1 MRKNPYLQLKPFHSP
16 DPRPQTPDP
25 SLHSPVPGPR
35 SLIPFFLLLA
45 LCSLFSVNA
54 QTADAKNYTLDE
66 TLSIIYSL
74 SSKGREE
81 FRWDPFFQEGSFA
94 IGGHYGV
101 FSTSFQPGNN
111 GYLMLDNRDIYSV
124 SLPYLDKGTL
134 VFPEQ
139 FVMAAKDAFS
149 RSIEEDSSHYRI
161 AAIIIDP
168 GHGGRDPGAI
178 GKNIEVNGK
187 KKDIVEKDIALNASK
202 ILKDLLVK
210 AYPDK
215 RILMT
220 RESDITMKLEE
231 RTAIANSVPIRKNE
245 AIIYISIHANYVSD
259 KRTRGYEVW
268 HLNPEYRRTLLDDSY
283 FSESPEL
290 RKIMNTLT
298 EEAFMTESIKIAQSI
313 LDSLKTTMG
322 RSMPSRGLKA
332 EEWFVVRRSNMPAV
346 LVELGF
352 VSNKDDALLM
362 TTDEH
367 LRKLVEAIY
376 NGVADFIT
384 IFERSGGFIAS
395 R

>member
-1 MRKNPYLQLKPFHSP
+1 L
-16 DPRPQTPDP
+16 
-25 SLHSPVPGPR
+25 
-35 SLIPFFLLLA
+35 LI
-45 LCSLFSVNA
+45 A
-54 QTADAKNYTLDE
+54 QTAEARNYTLDE
-66 TLSIIYSL
+66 TLSILYSV
-74 SSKGREE
+74 SGKGKEE

-101 FSTSFQPGNN
+101 FSTSPRPGDS
-111 GYLMLDNRDIYSV
+111 GFLMLDNRDIYPV
-124 SLPYLDKGTL
+124 SLPYLDNGYL
-134 VFPEQ
+134 VFPDQ
-139 FVMAAKDAFS
+139 FVMTAKDAFT
-149 RSIEEDSSHYRI
+149 RSIDEDSSNYRI

-168 GHGGRDPGAI
+168 GHGGKDPGAI
-178 GKNIEVNGK
+178 GNVTINGK
-187 KKDIVEKDIALNASK
+187 RQKIVEKDIAFNASK
-202 ILKDLLVK
+202 ILRDLLAR

-220 RESDITMKLEE
+220 RESDITMSLEE
-231 RTAIANSVPIRKNE
+231 RTVIANAVPIRKNE

-259 KRTRGYEVW
+259 QRARGFEVW
-268 HLNPEYRRTLLDDSY
+268 HLKPEYRRTILDDSY
-283 FSESPEL
+283 FSDSPEL

-298 EEAFMTESIKIAQSI
+298 EEAFMAESIRIAQSI

-362 TTDEH
+362 TTDGD
-367 LRKLVEAIY
+367 LRKMVEAVYKGI
-376 NGVADFIT
+376 ADFIT